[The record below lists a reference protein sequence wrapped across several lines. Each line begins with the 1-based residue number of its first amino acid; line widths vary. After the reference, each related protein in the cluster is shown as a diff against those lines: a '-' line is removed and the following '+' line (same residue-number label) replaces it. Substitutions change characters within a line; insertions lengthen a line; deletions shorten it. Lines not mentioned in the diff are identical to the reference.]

1 MSASSNV
8 LNVAG
13 SIGGVAQAAGNLATL
28 AGGTNGSQIQAA
40 SYGGIPFAVR
50 STRTAAGRKYA
61 IHEYP
66 FREDGWLED
75 TGKKLSRLSISGFLV
90 ENSLVYGGGPV
101 IQQRNR
107 LFNLCVAQNAPP
119 QTLVHP
125 TFGTITNMLCVN
137 LEFDED
143 LSVTDIGVTFTF
155 MKAGKR
161 AFPTTTV
168 TTASASVSNASLTGI
183 AALLNFVK
191 TTATAIQAG
200 AAIVQQAVSTA
211 VGWYQFAVTAVN
223 DVKNIIGSVSTLF
236 GNFGR
241 LFGGANNGYAGANV
255 QALPSVTADDLLSQA
270 TANRSLVMAAG
281 IALQAAAANPSDST
295 DLGVAVQGLISAL
308 ASSATDPA
316 DAVTMISKMAQFQ
329 PAAVT
334 TPGQVGASM
343 LTMQV
348 ALSALFRRYALAQLA
363 VTLTTYQPS
372 SQNDAETVL
381 SSATALFD
389 SEITIAGDAG
399 DDESYLALRTLRQSV
414 IADLTSRAADLATI
428 STFTFQASMPS
439 LALAQRIY
447 RDPTQEPTLVQQ
459 VNPVHPAFMP
469 VSFAA
474 LAPVA
479 TVANSGTI

>member
-1 MSASSNV
+1 MSTTSNA

-13 SIGGVAQAAGNLATL
+13 SIGGVAQAAGNLASL
-28 AGGTNGSQIQAA
+28 LGGSSGSGISTA

-50 STRTAAGRKYA
+50 SYRAAVGRKYA

-75 TGKKLSRLSISGFLV
+75 TGKKLARLSISGFLV
-90 ENSLVYGGGPV
+90 ENSLIYGGGSVGDQQARLV
-101 IQQRNR
+101 I
-107 LFNLCVAQNAPP
+107 LCCTANSPP

-125 TFGTITNMLCVN
+125 RFGTMPNMLCVN
-137 LEFDED
+137 LEFDET
-143 LSVTDIGVTFTF
+143 LSTSEIGVTFTF
-155 MKAGKR
+155 MKAGAR
-161 AFPTTTV
+161 AYPTTTI
-168 TTASASVSNASLTGI
+168 TTAAASINNASLTGI
-183 AALLNFVK
+183 AALLNFVQ

-223 DVKNIIGSVSTLF
+223 DVKSIIGSVSTLF

-255 QALPSVTADDLLSQA
+255 QALPTVTADDLLSQA
-270 TANRSLVMAAG
+270 AADRSLVIAAG
-281 IALQAAAANPSDST
+281 AALQTAAANPSDSAA
-295 DLGVAVQGLISAL
+295 LGIAVQGLISSL
-308 ASSATDPA
+308 GLSANDPA
-316 DAVTMISKMAQFQ
+316 DAVTMLSTMAQYQ
-329 PAAVT
+329 PAPVT
-334 TPGQVGASM
+334 TPGLIGSSM

-372 SQNDAETVL
+372 SQNDAQTVL
-381 SSATALFD
+381 TNATALFD
-389 SEITIAGDAG
+389 NEITIAGDAG
-399 DDESYLALRTLRQSV
+399 DDESYLALRALRQSM
-414 IADLTSRAADLATI
+414 IADLTTRAADLSAI
-428 STFTFQASMPS
+428 STFTFQASLPS

-459 VNPVHPAFMP
+459 AEPRHPAFMP
-469 VSFAA
+469 VSFQA
-474 LAPVA
+474 LAPA
-479 TVANSGTI
+479 ANSQGGGTI

>member
-1 MSASSNV
+1 MSISSNA
-8 LNVAG
+8 LSITG
-13 SIGGVAQAAGNLATL
+13 SIGGVAQAASNLATL
-28 AGGTNGSQIQAA
+28 LGGSSGSNISAA

-50 STRTAAGRKYA
+50 ATRTSAGRKYA

-90 ENSLVYGGGPV
+90 ENSLIYGGGPV

-107 LFNLCVAQNAPP
+107 LFNLCVAKNAPP

-125 TFGTITNMLCVN
+125 TFGTVTDMLCVN
-137 LEFDED
+137 IEFEEN
-143 LSVTDIGVTFTF
+143 LSVTEIGVTFTF
-155 MKAGKR
+155 MKAGVR
-161 AFPTTTV
+161 AYPKTTV
-168 TTASASVSNASLTGI
+168 TTAAASVNNASLTGI

-191 TTATAIQAG
+191 TAATAIQAG

-223 DVKNIIGSVSTLF
+223 DVKNVIGSVSTLF

-270 TANRSLVMAAG
+270 AANRSLVMAAG
-281 IALQAAAANPSDST
+281 VALQVAAANPSDST
-295 DLGVAVQGLISAL
+295 ALGAATQGLITAL
-308 ASSATDPA
+308 ASAATDPA
-316 DAVTMISKMAQFQ
+316 DAVSMLSKMAQYQ
-329 PAAVT
+329 PTAIT
-334 TPGQVGASM
+334 TPGQIGASM
-343 LTMQV
+343 LTMQI

-372 SQNDAETVL
+372 SQNDAQTVR
-381 SSATALFD
+381 SNTTSLFD

-399 DDESYLALRTLRQSV
+399 DDESYLALRALRQSV
-414 IADLTSRAADLATI
+414 IADMTSRAADLSSI
-428 STFTFQASMPS
+428 STFTFQASLPS

-459 VNPVHPAFMP
+459 VSPIHPAFMP
-469 VSFAA
+469 TSFAA
-474 LAPVA
+474 LAPNNS
-479 TVANSGTI
+479 VANSGSI

>member
-1 MSASSNV
+1 MSTTSNV
-8 LNVAG
+8 VNVAG
-13 SIGGVAQAAGNLATL
+13 SIGGVAQSASNLSKL
-28 AGGTNGSQIQAA
+28 LGGSNGSNISAA

-90 ENSLVYGGGPV
+90 EDSLIYGGGPV
-101 IQQRNR
+101 IQQRDR
-107 LFNLCVAQNAPP
+107 LFNLCVAKNAPP
-119 QTLVHP
+119 RTLVHP
-125 TFGTITNMLCVN
+125 TFGTVSNMLCVN
-137 LEFDED
+137 IEFDED
-143 LSVTDIGVTFTF
+143 LSTTQIGVTFMF
-155 MKAGKR
+155 MKAGAR
-161 AFPTTTV
+161 AYPKTTV
-168 TTASASVSNASLTGI
+168 TTAAASVNNASLTGI
-183 AALLNFVK
+183 AALLNFVR
-191 TTATAIQAG
+191 TTATAVQAG

-223 DVKNIIGSVSTLF
+223 DVKSIIGAVSTLF

-281 IALQAAAANPSDST
+281 AVLQAAAANPSDST
-295 DLGVAVQGLISAL
+295 DLGTAVQGLISAL
-308 ASSATDPA
+308 AASATDPA
-316 DAVTMISKMAQFQ
+316 DAVSMISAMAQYQ

-334 TPGQVGASM
+334 TPGQIGAAM

-348 ALSALFRRYALAQLA
+348 AMSALFRRYALAQLA

-372 SQNDAETVL
+372 SQNDAETAL

-414 IADLTSRAADLATI
+414 IADLTSRAADLAPI
-428 STFTFQASMPS
+428 STFTFQASLPS

-447 RDPTQEPTLVQQ
+447 RDPSQEQALVQQ
-459 VNPVHPAFMP
+459 VAPIHPAFMP
-469 VSFAA
+469 TTFSA
-474 LAPVA
+474 LAPA
-479 TVANSGTI
+479 AAAANSGSI

>member
-1 MSASSNV
+1 LSLTTNALSV
-8 LNVAG
+8 TG
-13 SIGGVAQAAGNLATL
+13 SIGGVAQAAGNLGKL
-28 AGGTNGSQIQAA
+28 LSGSNGSSISAA
-40 SYGGIPFAVR
+40 SYGGIPFAVS
-50 STRTAAGRKYA
+50 STSTSTGRKYA

-66 FREDGWLED
+66 FRESGWLED
-75 TGKKLSRLSISGFLV
+75 VGRNLARLRISGFLV
-90 ENSLVYGGGPV
+90 ENSLIYGGGSV
-101 IQQRNR
+101 IDQRNA
-107 LFNLCVAQNAPP
+107 LFNLCSEQNAKP

-125 TFGTITNMLCVN
+125 TFGTVTNMLCVN
-137 LEFDED
+137 LEFEED
-143 LSVTDIGVTFTF
+143 LSASQIGVTFIF
-155 MKAGKR
+155 MKAGVR
-161 AFPTTTV
+161 AYPKTTV
-168 TTASASVSNASLTGI
+168 TTAAASLNNASLTGI
-183 AALLNFVK
+183 AALLNFVQ

-200 AAIVQQAVSTA
+200 AAVVQQAVSTA

-223 DVKNIIGSVSTLF
+223 DVKGIVGAVSTLF

-281 IALQAAAANPSDST
+281 AVLQAAAANPSDST
-295 DLGVAVQGLISAL
+295 DLGAAVQGLISAL
-308 ASSATDPA
+308 ASSAADPA
-316 DAVTMISKMAQFQ
+316 DAVSMISTMAKYQ

-334 TPGQVGASM
+334 TPGQIGASM

-372 SQNDAETVL
+372 SQNDAATVL

-399 DDESYLALRTLRQSV
+399 DDESYQALRTLRQSV
-414 IADLTSRAADLATI
+414 IADLTVRAASLATI
-428 STFTFQASMPS
+428 STFTFQASLPS

-447 RDPTQEPTLVQQ
+447 RDPTQEPALVQQ
-459 VNPVHPAFMP
+459 VSPIHPAFMP
-469 VSFAA
+469 TSFQALGALSSSQVSG
-474 LAPVA
+474 
-479 TVANSGTI
+479 SI